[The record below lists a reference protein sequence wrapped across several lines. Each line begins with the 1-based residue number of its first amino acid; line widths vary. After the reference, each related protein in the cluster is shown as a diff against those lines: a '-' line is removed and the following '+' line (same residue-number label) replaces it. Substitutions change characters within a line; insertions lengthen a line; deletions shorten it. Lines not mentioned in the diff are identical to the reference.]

1 MYHET
6 FDTARGAGT
15 PRADDRRDDVRH
27 FLLVPQSPSL
37 SYAADT
43 FAEVLSCA
51 NRLVGQTP
59 LSWTRLPGLAA
70 LADAPS
76 HGGGR
81 RTGIVLIGGTE
92 EAWRPAPEELTPLRS
107 RLLSAPRLCTAGAG
121 VFVALMAGRL
131 GGVSLSVHPGFQP
144 AVMELAP
151 DVIFSARAVSHS
163 GRFSTAISALAAPA
177 MALDLV
183 SRKLGG
189 FTGQAVAEYL
199 GLRVPHQ
206 HNRSVEHWRLMRK
219 SKGNPLIGRA
229 LTVMLDHLEEV
240 LTVTEIAEIV
250 GISPRQLERRFRTTL
265 DRSPLQVY
273 RNLRLERARSLLVQ
287 TGLPIREIALASG
300 FGTTSALTRWYREE
314 YGESPGR
321 ARSRAFDGTCR

>member
-6 FDTARGAGT
+6 FDTACVADL
-15 PRADDRRDDVRH
+15 PRSDSLRDDVRH
-27 FLLVPQSPSL
+27 FLLVPRDPSL
-37 SYAADT
+37 SYAAHA

-59 LSWTRLPGLAA
+59 LSWTHLPDLAA

-76 HGGGR
+76 HAGGR

-92 EAWRPAPEELTPLRS
+92 EAWRPTPAELAPVRA
-107 RLLSAPRLCTAGAG
+107 RLMSAPRLCTVGSG
-121 VFVALMAGRL
+121 VFVALMASRL
-131 GGVSLSVHPGFQP
+131 SGISLSVHPGFQP
-144 AVMELAP
+144 AVTELAP

-163 GRFSTAISALAAPA
+163 GRFTTAISALAAPG

-199 GLRVPHQ
+199 GLRVPYQ

-219 SKGNPLIGRA
+219 SKGNPLIGQA
-229 LTVMLDHLEEV
+229 LTIMLDHLEEV
-240 LTVTEIAEIV
+240 LTVTEIAEII

-265 DRSPLQVY
+265 DSSPLQIY
-273 RNLRLERARSLLVQ
+273 RTLRLERARSLLMQ

-300 FGTTSALTRWYREE
+300 FGSTSALNRWYRERF
-314 YGESPGR
+314 GEPPGR
-321 ARSRAFDGTCR
+321 TRLKAFDGTCH